1 MNNMQITKR
10 EKQSIRIPCML
21 ILCSMLCALCHFG
34 CGYTIQSKSSLPFHA
49 VQIVKIE
56 NKTLEPKLQDS
67 FYRAL
72 TEEFLKQ
79 GVMVSPDAGYKIS
92 GTVDHFELRIL
103 SEKADIATEYEVI
116 VKADFKLIDP
126 SGDAKEFKN
135 VGSPFIVSF
144 SSPGPLND
152 LIASKEIASE
162 KAIRDM
168 AAEIVANFIYR

>member
-1 MNNMQITKR
+1 LLFTV
-10 EKQSIRIPCML
+10 
-21 ILCSMLCALCHFG
+21 FG
-34 CGYTIQSKSSLPFHA
+34 CGYAIHGNLSLPFDEI
-49 VQIVKIE
+49 QIVEIE

-67 FYRAL
+67 LYRAL

-79 GVMVSPDAGYKIS
+79 GVTVSPDAGYKIS
-92 GTVDHFELRIL
+92 GTIDHFELRVL

-135 VGSPFIVSF
+135 IVSPFIVSF
-144 SSPGPLND
+144 TSPGPLND

-168 AAEIVANFIYR
+168 AAEIVANLIYR